1 MVWKGLVVRPAAF
14 SDQTLCDARA
24 VSAKAN
30 RGKRMFALAR
40 ADIGII
46 RHDAWITGENVMQG
60 KIALE
65 EHFAIEQTLGDS
77 QVFGAHVW
85 KELSHRLLDV
95 QVARLGEMDK
105 YGIEMMILSL
115 NAPAIQAI
123 HDTKNA
129 IAVAKQANDVLAD
142 EVRRRPDRFAAFAAL
157 PMQDPEAASRELTRC
172 VKELGMVGA
181 LVNGFSQVG
190 SPDNVAY
197 YDLPQ
202 YRPFWRT
209 VEALDV
215 PFYLHPRN
223 PLPSWTRLYE
233 GHNWLL
239 GPNWAFAAETA
250 VHALRLI
257 GSGIFDEYPKLKIV
271 LGHLGEG
278 IPVYLWRIDNRN
290 GWMNAPHKYAAKNGV
305 GHYFRKHFH
314 VTTSGNFDT
323 PALVNAMAVIGAD
336 RVMFSVD
343 WPFED
348 VGEGAQWFDGAAI
361 SEADRLKIGRSNA
374 IDLFKL
380 PLR

>member
-1 MVWKGLVVRPAAF
+1 
-14 SDQTLCDARA
+14 
-24 VSAKAN
+24 
-30 RGKRMFALAR
+30 
-40 ADIGII
+40 
-46 RHDAWITGENVMQG
+46 MQG

-65 EHFAIEQTLGDS
+65 EHFAIEATLGDS
-77 QVFGAHVW
+77 QVFGSHVW
-85 KELSHRLLDV
+85 KELGHRLLDI
-95 QVARLGEMDK
+95 QTTRLGEMDK
-105 YGIEMMILSL
+105 YGVEMMILSL

-142 EVRRRPDRFAAFAAL
+142 EVRKRPDRFAALAAL
-157 PMQDPEAASRELTRC
+157 PMQDPDAASSELTRC

-181 LVNGFSQVG
+181 LVNGFSQIG
-190 SPDNVAY
+190 TPDNVTY

-202 YRPFWRT
+202 YRSFWRT

-223 PLPSWTRLYE
+223 PLPSWTRFYE
-233 GHNWLL
+233 GHNWML

-250 VHALRLI
+250 VHTLRLI
-257 GSGIFDEYPKLKIV
+257 GSGLFDECPKLKMV
-271 LGHLGEG
+271 LGHIGEG

-290 GWMNAPHKYAAKNGV
+290 GWMKAPHKYPAKHGV
-305 GHYFRKHFH
+305 AHYFRKHFY

-323 PALVNAMAVIGAD
+323 TALVNAMAVLGDD

-348 VGEGAQWFDGAAI
+348 VGEGAEWFDKADI
-361 SEADRLKIGRSNA
+361 SEAERVKVGRSNA